1 MRHATTGVKGVVV
14 SVYDGKRS
22 VLCDDKAYNWSLGML
37 QPAPGAPPETLAAV
51 AAARY
56 AKRGDW
62 VRDEQ
67 TGKQGVIVEVNP
79 KGRRTILCDNDEE
92 LKRTT
97 SEFRIVS
104 GAPPAALVAKAAAW
118 RKTAKKKA
126 PPPPSRKR
134 AAPADAESSRPP
146 PQRPTPQHPFAVGEL
161 VADIDAP
168 QHSLEVM
175 AVAGNVYTL
184 RYRDA
189 GAWRGRKTTLCASQ
203 LMGFGAG
210 LRSRRR
216 RTAAPPMPKAKPAP
230 PPAPTKKKKP
240 AAKKA
245 RRVTQT
251 PAAARPVNAPEG
263 AVFDHAA
270 RLHGEWVSPWRPGG
284 VKKGPTPVWC
294 LWREDFELMDDDDTP
309 LKGAWEV
316 KWSDRTASF
325 LARDDVRLCVPTR
338 DRLRAEAQAPTPPPP
353 RGRRVTASPQ
363 APPPRPR
370 SPTPPPA
377 PAPEPATDDDESYD
391 EFGPGAKVV
400 APWSDGKR
408 YAATVLRVYKS
419 SLRVQFVDDS
429 VGSAPREECE
439 LLEPAPRA
447 VRLTDEDKRERQE
460 LRAMAAADKP
470 ALLALERCAMAQ
482 HDKPRYRAVANRRQA
497 VQRDWRGDITAVD
510 EGLISR
516 MRRDDDT
523 VNGVCARLAV
533 GGVFLSSRFD
543 GATQAEKALAVAA
556 AAQRCVLGGAKIE
569 TFAVFSTTCI
579 TG

>member
-1 MRHATTGVKGVVV
+1 M
-14 SVYDGKRS
+14 D
-22 VLCDDKAYNWSLGML
+22 
-37 QPAPGAPPETLAAV
+37 
-51 AAARY
+51 
-56 AKRGDW
+56 
-62 VRDEQ
+62 
-67 TGKQGVIVEVNP
+67 
-79 KGRRTILCDNDEE
+79 
-92 LKRTT
+92 
-97 SEFRIVS
+97 
-104 GAPPAALVAKAAAW
+104 
-118 RKTAKKKA
+118 
-126 PPPPSRKR
+126 
-134 AAPADAESSRPP
+134 
-146 PQRPTPQHPFAVGEL
+146 
-161 VADIDAP
+161 
-168 QHSLEVM
+168 
-175 AVAGNVYTL
+175 
-184 RYRDA
+184 
-189 GAWRGRKTTLCASQ
+189 
-203 LMGFGAG
+203 
-210 LRSRRR
+210 
-216 RTAAPPMPKAKPAP
+216 
-230 PPAPTKKKKP
+230 
-240 AAKKA
+240 
-245 RRVTQT
+245 
-251 PAAARPVNAPEG
+251 
-263 AVFDHAA
+263 
-270 RLHGEWVSPWRPGG
+270 
-284 VKKGPTPVWC
+284 
-294 LWREDFELMDDDDTP
+294 LMDDDDNDTP

-419 SLRVQFVDDS
+419 SLRVKFVDDS

-556 AAQRCVLGGAKIE
+556 AAQRCVFGGAKIE